1 MLNTFHHTAKADRWI
16 EVKGQSRVI
25 SAYSPVTGMSYVMSC
40 GPEGGVV
47 ACRGGNDAVVYVY

>member
-1 MLNTFHHTAKADRWI
+1 MQ
-16 EVKGQSRVI
+16 GQARVI
-25 SAYSPVTGMSYVMSC
+25 SAYSPVTGLSYVMSC